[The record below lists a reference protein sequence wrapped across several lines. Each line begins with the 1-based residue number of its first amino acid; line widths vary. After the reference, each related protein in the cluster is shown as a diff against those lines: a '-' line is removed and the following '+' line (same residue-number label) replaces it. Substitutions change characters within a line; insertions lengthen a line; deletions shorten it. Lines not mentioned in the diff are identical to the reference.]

1 MTIEPKCALMGEN
14 LKLSRDTKCSLMGEN
29 KQDVIKNIRE
39 SIMNKLPTD
48 ILEYIIKLCMPLSP
62 CENHQEGRPSCLST
76 PIGSTG
82 LNIGDMREVDF
93 NKYRYRVEYSSISL
107 TCKLWKFIIDSLVT
121 QIRFSANKRISPAN
135 LNIFLSRFSNLQ
147 SLYFDRCR
155 WLNTDHLAS
164 LDNIKTLELLSFD
177 ETRLESLSKMPTN
190 NVKFLYTRGGAIR
203 AGYDKFPAVE
213 FINASSSSLLDLYTL
228 HKCTEL
234 KILILSFTYV
244 IDTSP
249 LIKYN
254 TKLEK
259 LDLSNSYA

>member
-62 CENHQEGRPSCLST
+62 CDLKSSANLSGFAPHAVGELAPSRS
-76 PIGSTG
+76 
-82 LNIGDMREVDF
+82 MREVDF

-259 LDLSNSYA
+259 LDLTNSYA

>member
-1 MTIEPKCALMGEN
+1 MTIETKCALMGEN
-14 LKLSRDTKCSLMGEN
+14 LKLSRDTN
-29 KQDVIKNIRE
+29 
-39 SIMNKLPTD
+39 MNKLPTD

-62 CENHQEGRPSCLST
+62 GENHQEGRPSCLSI
-76 PIGSTG
+76 PIESSG

-93 NKYRYRVEYSSISL
+93 NKYRYKGEYSSISL

-121 QIRFSANKRISPAN
+121 QLRFSANKRISPTN
-135 LNIFLSRFSNLQ
+135 LNIFLSRFSKLQ

-259 LDLSNSYA
+259 IDLSNSYA